1 RQMCIRDRD
10 GQAQRGRQVFP
21 AERLQERRGT
31 NHDKFRHPDG
41 RRTVIERHSEISNQ
55 QFEVMKKQAGLK

>member
-1 RQMCIRDRD
+1 MVKRKEVVRFFRQN
-10 GQAQRGRQVFP
+10 GFKNEG
-21 AERLQERRGT
+21 GT

-55 QFEVMKKQAGLK
+55 QFEVTKKQAGLK

>member
-1 RQMCIRDRD
+1 M
-10 GQAQRGRQVFP
+10 VK
-21 AERLQERRGT
+21 RREVVRFFQHNGFKNEGGT

-41 RRTVIERHSEISNQ
+41 RRHSEISNQ

>member
-1 RQMCIRDRD
+1 MVKRREVVRFFRQN
-10 GQAQRGRQVFP
+10 GFKNEG
-21 AERLQERRGT
+21 GT

-55 QFEVMKKQAGLK
+55 QFMKKQAGLK